1 MRIVHLSR
9 RRLLPALLLLLAA
22 LAAALFFALKKQSV
36 PQTIYAD
43 GAAGCAAYLQKLG
56 WEVEPEPVETLQ
68 LRLPDDLAERF
79 ADYTALCLLR
89 RPDRLPLHLPPHQL
103 PRRPH
108 GRPGQPPPQRH
119 RRHRRRC
126 DASG

>member
-22 LAAALFFALKKQSV
+22 LAAALFFALKKQSA

-56 WEVEPEPVETLQ
+56 WEVYLAVLICSVPSWRQ
-68 LRLPDDLAERF
+68 CLPL
-79 ADYTALCLLR
+79 LLR
-89 RPDRLPLHLPPHQL
+89 ELGFSILPKVPWKVAKVSINSPKDCIHQV
-103 PRRPH
+103 PKR
-108 GRPGQPPPQRH
+108 Q
-119 RRHRRRC
+119 
-126 DASG
+126 S

>member
-79 ADYTALCLLR
+79 ADYTALQNAQG
-89 RPDRLPLHLPPHQL
+89 LPFASCGGQTAQMKA
-103 PRRPH
+103 PRSVRTVPVM
-108 GRPGQPPPQRH
+108 RPGLSP
-119 RRHRRRC
+119 
-126 DASG
+126 